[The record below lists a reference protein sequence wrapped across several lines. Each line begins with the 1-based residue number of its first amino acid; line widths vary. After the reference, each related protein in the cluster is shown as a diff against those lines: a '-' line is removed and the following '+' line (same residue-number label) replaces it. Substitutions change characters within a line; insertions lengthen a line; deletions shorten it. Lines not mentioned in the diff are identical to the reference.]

1 MPYVTEYGAYLG
13 SIFKFVWDIL
23 KEVWHLLGPV
33 LIPTFKI
40 IVQWARILMELA
52 KIIFKI
58 FVGLAKILVEIVKAP
73 FRLLEVLT
81 GGALKVKQII
91 DKMMEFVTG
100 MQVTF
105 QLLGIYIDAV
115 VDKVVGSID
124 RLIWKFRE
132 FYKEHKK
139 VIDVLV
145 GLGTGGISGVGGK
158 GFKVQTYK
166 TKAEADIA
174 REAAAEKRKKS
185 TFLQRLW
192 GGEFEYNP
200 IILDE
205 ETMKKSEEVNDA
217 QRKKLKEF
225 LKNEVLGGFKPIDSV
240 LTPEEEKRYQEE
252 KNKEKEEDPGQKGVY
267 INKQINTKIEIT
279 VPPFIRD
286 LNPLIDTGRFIG

>member
-1 MPYVTEYGAYLG
+1 
-13 SIFKFVWDIL
+13 
-23 KEVWHLLGPV
+23 
-33 LIPTFKI
+33 
-40 IVQWARILMELA
+40 ME
-52 KIIFKI
+52 IFKI
-58 FVGLAKILVEIVKAP
+58 TYKVLVGFAKILVEIIKAP

-81 GGALKVKQII
+81 GGALKVEQII

-115 VDKVVGSID
+115 VEKVVGSID

-139 VIDVLV
+139 VIDILV
-145 GLGTGGISGVGGK
+145 ALGTGGISGVGGK
-158 GFKVQTYK
+158 GFKIETYK

-174 REAAAEKRKKS
+174 REAADKKRKSS

-192 GGEFEYNP
+192 GGDYEYNP
-200 IILDE
+200 IIRDE
-205 ETMKKSEEVNDA
+205 ESIKKKESMNDEST
-217 QRKKLKEF
+217 KKLKDF

-252 KNKEKEEDPGQKGVY
+252 KNKKKEEVPGQKGVY

-286 LNPLIDTGRFIG
+286 LNPLIDTGRIIG